1 MATHEQIVKRM
12 RRKIEIVRLDAD
24 RSGAVYYD
32 MTELLALLDM
42 LERVYKMEVTDGDAL
57 RDETF

>member
-1 MATHEQIVKRM
+1 MVDAMATHEQIVKRM

-24 RSGAVYYD
+24 RNRAVYHD

-42 LERVYKMEVTDGDAL
+42 LERVYGKGATDGDA
-57 RDETF
+57 